1 MAGLLDNLA
10 TGLGAVYGFN
20 QGISDVQDVG
30 TQALQRAEQAA
41 TQVGQQTQ
49 FKPFT
54 VTSGIGGVSTTP
66 TGGITTTLTPEQQA
80 LQQQLQGFGTQAF
93 GMLGSPEQRAAEQAS
108 VVGMLTGAGGGLQQ
122 READIM
128 QRLQAAVSPEQE
140 RQRMALE
147 ERLFGQGRLGVA
159 TNQYGGTPEQ
169 LALEKA
175 IAEQQAGLGVSAM
188 EQARAEQQLQS
199 SQTLAGLQ
207 ETRARLGLL
216 GQTGLEALQQSYMPQ
231 QQLLATL
238 APAIDISNI
247 ASAGQRQGAQ
257 LGTSLLEA
265 GLASQLG
272 AETAAANLRQ
282 QQIQAITNLLGG
294 QRANTETGVTEQT
307 GLLQGLL
314 DRFTGGAASAVTG
327 GYTGPAVNS
336 GTSAALNAYTQ
347 SYMATGM
354 SQKDATEQAM
364 RDLGFSV

>member
-20 QGISDVQDVG
+20 KGISDVQDVG
-30 TQALQRAEQAA
+30 SRALQRAETAA
-41 TQVGQQTQ
+41 TDVAGQTQ

-66 TGGITTTLTPEQQA
+66 TGGLTTTLSPEQQA

-93 GMLGSPEQRAAEQAS
+93 GMLGSPEQRAQEQAS
-108 VVGMLTGAGGGLQQ
+108 VLGMISGGMSPQQ
-122 READIM
+122 REAEIM

-147 ERLFGQGRLGVA
+147 ERLLGQGRLGVT

-175 IAEQQAGLGVSAM
+175 IAEQQASLGVSAM
-188 EQARAEQQLQS
+188 EQARAEQQQQA

-207 ETRARLGLL
+207 ETRQRLGLFGDL
-216 GQTGLEALQQSYMPQ
+216 GLQSLGASYLPQ
-231 QQLLATL
+231 QQLLNTL

-265 GLASQLG
+265 GLESQLG

-282 QQIQAITNLLGG
+282 QQIQAIANLLGG
-294 QRANTETGVTEQT
+294 QRANSVTGQTEQT
-307 GLLQGLL
+307 GLLQGLVDKFL
-314 DRFTGGAASAVTG
+314 NGGTDSAVNPLEG
-327 GYTGPAVNS
+327 I
-336 GTSAALNAYTQ
+336 
-347 SYMATGM
+347 
-354 SQKDATEQAM
+354 TEEEIASW
-364 RDLGFSV
+364 RIT

>member
-1 MAGLLDNLA
+1 MAGLFDNLA

-30 TQALQRAEQAA
+30 AGALQRAETAA
-41 TQVGQQTQ
+41 TNVAGQTQ

-54 VTSGIGGVSTTP
+54 VTSGIGGVTTTP

-93 GMLGSPEQRAAEQAS
+93 GMLGSPEQRAAEQAN
-108 VVGMLTGAGGGLQQ
+108 VIGMLTGAGGGLQQ

-147 ERLFGQGRLGVA
+147 ERLLGQGRLGV
-159 TNQYGGTPEQ
+159 TTSQYGGTPEQ

-188 EQARAEQQLQS
+188 EQARAEQQQQA

-216 GQTGLEALQQSYMPQ
+216 GDLGLQSLGASYLPQ
-231 QQLLATL
+231 EQLLRTL
-238 APAIDISNI
+238 QPAIDVANLTNL
-247 ASAGQRQGAQ
+247 GQRQGAQ
-257 LGTSLLEA
+257 LGSSLLQS
-265 GLASQLG
+265 GLTGQLG
-272 AETAAANLRQ
+272 AETAAANLEQ
-282 QQIQAITNLLGG
+282 QRIQAITNLLAG
-294 QRANTETGVTEQT
+294 QLGADGQVTQT
-307 GLLQGLL
+307 GLLQGILNNINN
-314 DRFTGGAASAVTG
+314 RQGATTPTSTGAAQDFFQTALDQ
-327 GYTGPAVNS
+327 GYFGS
-336 GTSAALNAYTQ
+336 
-347 SYMATGM
+347 
-354 SQKDATEQAM
+354 
-364 RDLGFSV
+364 LG

>member
-1 MAGLLDNLA
+1 MAGLFDNLA
-10 TGLGAVYGFN
+10 TGLGSVYGFDKA
-20 QGISDVQDVG
+20 ISDVQDVG
-30 TQALQRAEQAA
+30 SQALQRAETAA

-54 VTSGIGGVSTTP
+54 VTSGVGGVTTTP

-188 EQARAEQQLQS
+188 EQARAEQQQQA

-216 GQTGLEALQQSYMPQ
+216 GDLGLQSLGASYLPQ
-231 QQLLATL
+231 EQLLRTL
-238 APAIDISNI
+238 QPALDVANLTNL
-247 ASAGQRQGAQ
+247 GQRQGAQ
-257 LGTSLLEA
+257 LGASLLQS
-265 GLASQLG
+265 GLTGQLG
-272 AETAAANLRQ
+272 AETAATNLEQSR
-282 QQIQAITNLLGG
+282 IQAITNLLAG
-294 QRANTETGVTEQT
+294 QIGAEGQVTQT

-314 DRFTGGAASAVTG
+314 RNITNQGD
-327 GYTGPAVNS
+327 
-336 GTSAALNAYTQ
+336 Q
-347 SYMATGM
+347 ATAQPQEGSLEFLRQM
-354 SQKDATEQAM
+354 
-364 RDLGFSV
+364 GVI

>member
-1 MAGLLDNLA
+1 MAGLFDNLA

-20 QGISDVQDVG
+20 KGISDVQDVG
-30 TQALQRAEQAA
+30 ANALQRAETAA
-41 TQVGQQTQ
+41 TNVAGQTE

-54 VTSGIGGVSTTP
+54 VTSGIGGVTTTP
-66 TGGITTTLTPEQQA
+66 TGGLTTTLTPEQQA

-108 VVGMLTGAGGGLQQ
+108 IVSMLTQGGQGG
-122 READIM
+122 REAEIM

-175 IAEQQAGLGVSAM
+175 IAEQQSNLGISAM
-188 EQARAEQQLQS
+188 EQARQEQALQS
-199 SQTLAGLQ
+199 SQTLAGLE

-216 GQTGLEALQQSYMPQ
+216 GNTGLAALQQSYMPQ
-231 QQLLATL
+231 QQLLQTL
-238 APAIDISNI
+238 APSIDIANI

-257 LGTSLLEA
+257 LGTSMLQS

-272 AETAAANLRQ
+272 AETAASNLRQ
-282 QQIQAITNLLGG
+282 QQIQAITNLIGG
-294 QRANTETGVTEQT
+294 QQANSVTGQQATT
-307 GLLQGLL
+307 GLLQGII
-314 DRFTGGAASAVTG
+314 DRITGGGGSTAPLNDAANTQ
-327 GYTGPAVNS
+327 
-336 GTSAALNAYTQ
+336 AALDY
-347 SYMATGM
+347 Y
-354 SQKDATEQAM
+354 
-364 RDLGFSV
+364 LGN

>member
-1 MAGLLDNLA
+1 MAGLFDNLA

-20 QGISDVQDVG
+20 KGISDVQDVG
-30 TQALQRAEQAA
+30 ARALQRAETAA
-41 TQVGQQTQ
+41 TDVAGQTQ

-54 VTSGIGGVSTTP
+54 VTSGIGGVTTTP
-66 TGGITTTLTPEQQA
+66 TGGLTTTLSPEQQA

-108 VVGMLTGAGGGLQQ
+108 VVGMLTGAGVSPQQ
-122 READIM
+122 REAQIM

-147 ERLFGQGRLGVA
+147 ERLLGQGRLGV
-159 TNQYGGTPEQ
+159 TTSQYGGTPEQ

-175 IAEQQAGLGVSAM
+175 IAEQQANLGVSAM
-188 EQARAEQQLQS
+188 EQARAEQQQQA

-207 ETRARLGLL
+207 ETRQRLGLF
-216 GQTGLEALQQSYMPQ
+216 GQTGLQALQQSYMPQ
-231 QQLLATL
+231 QQLLNTL

-265 GLASQLG
+265 GLESQLG
-272 AETAAANLRQ
+272 AETAASNLRQ

-307 GLLQGLL
+307 GLLQSII
-314 DRFTGGAASAVTG
+314 DRFRG
-327 GYTGPAVNS
+327 
-336 GTSAALNAYTQ
+336 GTSAVPAATTTANAGQDFFQAALDQGYFG
-347 SYMATGM
+347 S
-354 SQKDATEQAM
+354 
-364 RDLGFSV
+364 LG

>member
-10 TGLGAVYGFN
+10 TGLGAVYGFDK
-20 QGISDVQDVG
+20 GISDVQDVG
-30 TQALQRAEQAA
+30 SRALQRAETAA
-41 TQVGQQTQ
+41 TDVAGQTQ

-54 VTSGIGGVSTTP
+54 VTSGIGGVTTTP
-66 TGGITTTLTPEQQA
+66 TGGLTTTLSPEQQA

-93 GMLGSPEQRAAEQAS
+93 GMLGSPEQRAQEQAS
-108 VVGMLTGAGGGLQQ
+108 VLGMISGGMSPQQ
-122 READIM
+122 REAEIM

-147 ERLFGQGRLGVA
+147 ERLLGQGRLGVT

-175 IAEQQAGLGVSAM
+175 IAEQQASLGVSAM
-188 EQARAEQQLQS
+188 EQARAEQQQQA

-207 ETRARLGLL
+207 ETRQRLGLFGDL
-216 GQTGLEALQQSYMPQ
+216 GLQSLGASYLPQ
-231 QQLLATL
+231 QQLLNTL

-265 GLASQLG
+265 GLSSQLG

-282 QQIQAITNLLGG
+282 QQIQAIANLLGG
-294 QRANTETGVTEQT
+294 QRANSVTGQTEQT
-307 GLLQGLL
+307 GLLQGLVDKFL
-314 DRFTGGAASAVTG
+314 NGGTDSAVNPLEG
-327 GYTGPAVNS
+327 I
-336 GTSAALNAYTQ
+336 
-347 SYMATGM
+347 
-354 SQKDATEQAM
+354 TEEEIASW
-364 RDLGFSV
+364 RIT

>member
-1 MAGLLDNLA
+1 MAGFFDNFT
-10 TGLGAVYGFN
+10 TGLGSIYGFN
-20 QGISDVQDVG
+20 EAISDVKDVG
-30 TQALQRAEQAA
+30 SRALQRAETAA
-41 TQVGQQTQ
+41 TDVAGQTQ

-66 TGGITTTLTPEQQA
+66 TGGITTSLTPEQQA

-93 GMLGSPEQRAAEQAS
+93 GMLGSPEGRDQEQS
-108 VVGMLTGAGGGLQQ
+108 SIINMLTGAGGGLQQ

-188 EQARAEQQLQS
+188 EQARAEQQQQA

-207 ETRARLGLL
+207 ETRQRLGLFGDL
-216 GQTGLEALQQSYMPQ
+216 GLQSLAGSYLPQ

-257 LGTSLLEA
+257 LGSSLLQS

-272 AETAAANLRQ
+272 AETAASNLRQ

-294 QRANTETGVTEQT
+294 QQANSVTGQQGTT
-307 GLLQGLL
+307 GLLQGII
-314 DRFTGGAASAVTG
+314 DRFTGGGGSTAPLNDAANTQ
-327 GYTGPAVNS
+327 
-336 GTSAALNAYTQ
+336 AALDY
-347 SYMATGM
+347 Y
-354 SQKDATEQAM
+354 
-364 RDLGFSV
+364 LGNS

>member
-1 MAGLLDNLA
+1 MAGLFDNLA
-10 TGLGAVYGFN
+10 TGVGAIYGFDK
-20 QGISDVQDVG
+20 GISDVQDVG
-30 TQALQRAEQAA
+30 SQALQRAETAA
-41 TQVGQQTQ
+41 TQVGQQTE

-54 VTSGIGGVSTTP
+54 VTSGVGGVTTTP

-93 GMLGSPEQRAAEQAS
+93 GMLGSPEARAAEQANI
-108 VVGMLTGAGGGLQQ
+108 VGMLTQGGQGG
-122 READIM
+122 REAEIM
-128 QRLQAAVSPEQE
+128 QRLQAAVAPEQE

-147 ERLFGQGRLGVA
+147 ERLFSQGRLGVA

-175 IAEQQAGLGVSAM
+175 LAEQQAGLGVSAM

-207 ETRARLGLL
+207 ETRQRLGLL

-231 QQLLATL
+231 QQLLQTL

-247 ASAGQRQGAQ
+247 AGAMQRQGAQ

-265 GLASQLG
+265 GFASQLG
-272 AETAAANLRQ
+272 AETAASNLRQ

-307 GLLQGLL
+307 GLLQSII
-314 DRFTGGAASAVTG
+314 DRFRGGGTAATPTIAA
-327 GYTGPAVNS
+327 PAPAE
-336 GTSAALNAYTQ
+336 GTLEFLRQQGVA
-347 SYMATGM
+347 
-354 SQKDATEQAM
+354 
-364 RDLGFSV
+364 

>member
-10 TGLGAVYGFN
+10 TGLGAIYGFN
-20 QGISDVQDVG
+20 RGISDVQDVG

-188 EQARAEQQLQS
+188 EQARAEQQL
-199 SQTLAGLQ
+199 
-207 ETRARLGLL
+207 
-216 GQTGLEALQQSYMPQ
+216 
-231 QQLLATL
+231 LATL

-265 GLASQLG
+265 GLAAQLG
-272 AETAAANLRQ
+272 AETAASNLRQ

-307 GLLQGLL
+307 GLLQSIL
-314 DRFTGGAASAVTG
+314 DRFRGGGTTATTPTAA
-327 GYTGPAVNS
+327 PAPVEGS
-336 GTSAALNAYTQ
+336 LEFLRAQG
-347 SYMATGM
+347 
-354 SQKDATEQAM
+354 
-364 RDLGFSV
+364 VI

>member
-1 MAGLLDNLA
+1 MAGLFDNLA

-30 TQALQRAEQAA
+30 AGALQRAETAA
-41 TQVGQQTQ
+41 TNVAGQTQ

-54 VTSGIGGVSTTP
+54 VTSGIGGVTTTP

-93 GMLGSPEQRAAEQAS
+93 GMLGSPEQRAAEQANVIS
-108 VVGMLTGAGGGLQQ
+108 MLTGAGGGLQQ

-147 ERLFGQGRLGVA
+147 ERLLNQGRLGV
-159 TNQYGGTPEQ
+159 TTSQYGGTPEQ

-188 EQARAEQQLQS
+188 EQARAEQQQQS

-207 ETRARLGLL
+207 ETRQRLGLL

-231 QQLLATL
+231 QQLLSTL

-257 LGTSLLEA
+257 LGTSLLQS

-272 AETAAANLRQ
+272 AETAASNLRQ

-294 QRANTETGVTEQT
+294 QQANSVTGQQGTT
-307 GLLQGLL
+307 GLLQGII
-314 DRFTGGAASAVTG
+314 DRFTGGSGATTPTAATANTG
-327 GYTGPAVNS
+327 QDLFQTLYDQGYFG
-336 GTSAALNAYTQ
+336 
-347 SYMATGM
+347 
-354 SQKDATEQAM
+354 
-364 RDLGFSV
+364 SVG

>member
-20 QGISDVQDVG
+20 KGISDVQDVG
-30 TQALQRAEQAA
+30 SRALQRAETAA
-41 TQVGQQTQ
+41 TDVAGQTQ

-54 VTSGIGGVSTTP
+54 VTSGIGGVTTTP
-66 TGGITTTLTPEQQA
+66 TGGLTTTLSPEQQA

-93 GMLGSPEQRAAEQAS
+93 GMLGSPEQRAQEQAS
-108 VVGMLTGAGGGLQQ
+108 VLGMISGGMSPQQ
-122 READIM
+122 REAEIM

-147 ERLFGQGRLGVA
+147 ERLLGQGRLGVT

-175 IAEQQAGLGVSAM
+175 IAEQQASLGVSAM
-188 EQARAEQQLQS
+188 EQARAEQQQQA

-207 ETRARLGLL
+207 ETRQRLGLFGDL
-216 GQTGLEALQQSYMPQ
+216 GLQSLGASYLPQ
-231 QQLLATL
+231 QQLLNTL

-265 GLASQLG
+265 GLSSQLG

-282 QQIQAITNLLGG
+282 QQIQAIANLLGG
-294 QRANTETGVTEQT
+294 QRANSVTGQTEQT
-307 GLLQGLL
+307 GLLQGLVDKFL
-314 DRFTGGAASAVTG
+314 NGGTDSAVNPLEG
-327 GYTGPAVNS
+327 I
-336 GTSAALNAYTQ
+336 
-347 SYMATGM
+347 
-354 SQKDATEQAM
+354 TEEEIASW
-364 RDLGFSV
+364 RIT

>member
-1 MAGLLDNLA
+1 MAGFFDNLT
-10 TGLGAVYGFN
+10 TGLGSIYGFN
-20 QGISDVQDVG
+20 EAISDVKDVG
-30 TQALQRAEQAA
+30 ARALQRAETAA
-41 TQVGQQTQ
+41 TDVAGQTQ

-188 EQARAEQQLQS
+188 EQARAEQQQQA

-216 GQTGLEALQQSYMPQ
+216 GDLGLQSLGASYLPQ
-231 QQLLATL
+231 EQLLRTL
-238 APAIDISNI
+238 QPAIDVANLTNL
-247 ASAGQRQGAQ
+247 GQRQGAQ
-257 LGTSLLEA
+257 LGASLLQS
-265 GLASQLG
+265 GLTGQLG
-272 AETAAANLRQ
+272 AETAATNLEQSR
-282 QQIQAITNLLGG
+282 IQAITNLLAG
-294 QRANTETGVTEQT
+294 QIGAEGQVTQT
-307 GLLQGLL
+307 GLIQSLL
-314 DRFTGGAASAVTG
+314 NKAFGG
-327 GYTGPAVNS
+327 
-336 GTSAALNAYTQ
+336 
-347 SYMATGM
+347 
-354 SQKDATEQAM
+354 
-364 RDLGFSV
+364 

>member
-10 TGLGAVYGFN
+10 TGLGAIYGFDK
-20 QGISDVQDVG
+20 GISDVQDVG
-30 TQALQRAEQAA
+30 SRALQRAETAA
-41 TQVGQQTQ
+41 TDVAGQTQ

-66 TGGITTTLTPEQQA
+66 TGGLTTTLSPEQQA

-93 GMLGSPEQRAAEQAS
+93 GMLGSPEQRAQEQAS
-108 VVGMLTGAGGGLQQ
+108 VLGMISGGMSPQQ
-122 READIM
+122 REAEIM

-147 ERLFGQGRLGVA
+147 ERLLGQGRLGVA

-188 EQARAEQQLQS
+188 EQARAEQQQQA

-207 ETRARLGLL
+207 ETRARLGLFGDL
-216 GQTGLEALQQSYMPQ
+216 GLQSLGASYLPQ
-231 QQLLATL
+231 QQLLSTL
-238 APAIDISNI
+238 APAIDIANI
-247 ASAGQRQGAQ
+247 AGAGQRQGAV

-265 GLASQLG
+265 GLGTQMG

-294 QRANTETGVTEQT
+294 QRANAVTGQTEQT
-307 GLLQGLL
+307 GLLQSII
-314 DRFTGGAASAVTG
+314 DKFRGGAS
-327 GYTGPAVNS
+327 PA
-336 GTSAALNAYTQ
+336 
-347 SYMATGM
+347 AT
-354 SQKDATEQAM
+354 AELTEGSLERLRAE
-364 RDLGFSV
+364 GVA

>member
-1 MAGLLDNLA
+1 MAGLLDFLTGDTAARLA
-10 TGLGAVYGFN
+10 AGAGALYGAE
-20 QGISDVQDVG
+20 QGIQNVRG
-30 TQALQRAEQAA
+30 FGEQAMQRAEQAA
-41 TQVGQQTQ
+41 ADVAGQTQ

-54 VTSGIGGVSTTP
+54 VTSGIGGATTTP
-66 TGGITTTLTPEQQA
+66 TGSLTTTLSPEQQA

-188 EQARAEQQLQS
+188 EQARAEQQQQA

-207 ETRARLGLL
+207 ETRARLELL
-216 GQTGLEALQQSYMPQ
+216 GDLGLQSLGASYLPQ
-231 QQLLATL
+231 EQLLRTL
-238 APAIDISNI
+238 QPALDVANLTNL
-247 ASAGQRQGAQ
+247 GQRQGAQ
-257 LGTSLLEA
+257 LGASLLQS
-265 GLASQLG
+265 GLTGQLG
-272 AETAAANLRQ
+272 AETAATNLEQSR
-282 QQIQAITNLLGG
+282 IQAITNLLAG
-294 QRANTETGVTEQT
+294 QIGAEGQVTQT
-307 GLLQGLL
+307 GLIQSLL
-314 DRFTGGAASAVTG
+314 NKAFGG
-327 GYTGPAVNS
+327 
-336 GTSAALNAYTQ
+336 
-347 SYMATGM
+347 
-354 SQKDATEQAM
+354 
-364 RDLGFSV
+364 

>member
-10 TGLGAVYGFN
+10 TGLGAIYGFN
-20 QGISDVQDVG
+20 RGISDVQDVG

-188 EQARAEQQLQS
+188 EQARAEQQQQA

-216 GQTGLEALQQSYMPQ
+216 GDLGLQSLGASYLPQ
-231 QQLLATL
+231 EQLLRTL
-238 APAIDISNI
+238 QPALDVANLTNL
-247 ASAGQRQGAQ
+247 GQRQGAQ
-257 LGTSLLEA
+257 LGASLLQS
-265 GLASQLG
+265 GLTGQLG
-272 AETAAANLRQ
+272 AETAATNLEQSR
-282 QQIQAITNLLGG
+282 IQAITNLLAG
-294 QRANTETGVTEQT
+294 QIGAEGQVTQT
-307 GLLQGLL
+307 GLIQSLL
-314 DRFTGGAASAVTG
+314 NKAFGG
-327 GYTGPAVNS
+327 
-336 GTSAALNAYTQ
+336 
-347 SYMATGM
+347 
-354 SQKDATEQAM
+354 
-364 RDLGFSV
+364 